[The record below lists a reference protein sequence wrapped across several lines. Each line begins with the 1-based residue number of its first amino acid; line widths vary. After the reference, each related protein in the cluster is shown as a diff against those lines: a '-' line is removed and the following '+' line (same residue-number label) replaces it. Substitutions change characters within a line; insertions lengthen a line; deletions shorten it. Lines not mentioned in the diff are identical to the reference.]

1 MVKYGLLYR
10 PAVTPLPRVLRQASP
25 LLLVAGVVALLAFSA
40 MSAPAL
46 AQGGAGGNDTGNG
59 TGNDTAGDGS
69 GGDAGALPPLGAG
82 KTSRTITIG
91 SASGSSPICGGAS
104 ECWDTEIVFAKP
116 GERVTL
122 IADLRDDDG
131 THNLHVDEQP
141 PTESDSAT
149 IHVVT
154 FDVPA
159 EFDEPIHYICDIHP
173 TTMQGEIVP
182 YEEYQAALAGGGGHI
197 DVPHLGV
204 NFLAYW
210 VGLIAFALLFIVY
223 GITFFL
229 FKYNE
234 TPATTDHWDRTGAG
248 APDARR
254 RMGGGSA
261 MLVAI
266 VLAVVVLAAIIW
278 LARR

>member
-10 PAVTPLPRVLRQASP
+10 PAVTPLPRVLRQAST
-25 LLLVAGVVALLAFSA
+25 LFLVASVAAMLALTA
-40 MSAPAL
+40 LGAPAL
-46 AQGGAGGNDTGNG
+46 AQGDAGA
-59 TGNDTAGDGS
+59 GNDTATSGS
-69 GGDAGALPPLGAG
+69 LPPLATG
-82 KTSRTITIG
+82 KTARTITLG
-91 SASGSSPICGGAS
+91 SFSASAPECGGKAN
-104 ECWDTEIVFAKP
+104 CWDQEIVLAKP
-116 GERVTL
+116 GERVTM
-122 IADLRDDDG
+122 IADLRDDDTPHTLKVAIDG
-131 THNLHVDEQP
+131 AT
-141 PTESDSAT
+141 PTETDSADEVQT
-149 IHVVT
+149 VDFVVPDS
-154 FDVPA
+154 FERPIPFVCGLHA
-159 EFDEPIHYICDIHP
+159 EM
-173 TTMQGEIVP
+173 TGQIVP
-182 YEEYQAALAGGGGHI
+182 YEDYQAALAGESGVI

-210 VGLIAFALLFIVY
+210 VGLIAFAILFIVY

-248 APDARR
+248 APDAGR

-266 VLAVVVLAAIIW
+266 LIAIVVLAAIIW